1 MLTNSTFEFTLAL
14 FFPICFPSSI
24 TSLSTLSISV
34 TPELRAR
41 AADEGV
47 TNEWAALEYLSN
59 GTNSLNFFLIN
70 FKQIRF

>member
-1 MLTNSTFEFTLAL
+1 MLTISTFEFTLAL
-14 FFPICFPSSI
+14 FLPNCFPSSI

-47 TNEWAALEYLSN
+47 TNDRAAL
-59 GTNSLNFFLIN
+59 
-70 FKQIRF
+70 